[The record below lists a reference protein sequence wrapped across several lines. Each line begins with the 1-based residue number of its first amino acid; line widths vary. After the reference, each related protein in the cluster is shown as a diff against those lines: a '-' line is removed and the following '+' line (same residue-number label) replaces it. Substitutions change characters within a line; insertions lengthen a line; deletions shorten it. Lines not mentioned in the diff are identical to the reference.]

1 MSTYRFSSAVTDVEL
16 KRWGISTT
24 MDVRNHNQDYLAYEG
39 SQEYL
44 DEVAAVLGGP
54 VRWKACSQKH
64 GHLMAL
70 SAPECLPDRLG
81 FVSGLLDMFFLFDGC
96 WFYELCA
103 YGMDLEINETEKE
116 QASRPTRAI
125 IKAIIYVNDFYSWD
139 KEKAEQKA
147 VAANQDMFSAVTVL
161 MKERQISETNA
172 LDMVRAKA
180 LEWEKEHWAAVADLE
195 AAGPISANLYRYLE
209 MTRFCHTGGMLWSAF
224 TDRYS
229 NMGQTQVGGDSRTP
243 ETLSM
248 PKHENTSARQVLALV
263 NDSSSNIET

>member
-1 MSTYRFSSAVTDVEL
+1 
-16 KRWGISTT
+16 
-24 MDVRNHNQDYLAYEG
+24 MDSQRKQGTLEG
-39 SQEYL
+39 SEEFQLVLEQKGLPRTVLELFPQFKRHSMDYIRARDPKVASIMGQEM
-44 DEVAAVLGGP
+44 ERVIT
-54 VRWKACSQKH
+54 
-64 GHLMAL
+64 
-70 SAPECLPDRLG
+70 APPRDRMKYDTIESYMELRAQDCG
-81 FVSGLLDMFFLFDGC
+81 MY